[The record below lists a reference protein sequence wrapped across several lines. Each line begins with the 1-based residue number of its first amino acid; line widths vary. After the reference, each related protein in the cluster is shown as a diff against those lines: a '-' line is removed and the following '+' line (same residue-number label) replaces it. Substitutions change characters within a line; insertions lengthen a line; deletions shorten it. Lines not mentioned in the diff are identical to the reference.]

1 MEKKYKYAL
10 ITAGLFI
17 LFILSWVVEIPYSYS
32 VQGKVLAGHE
42 WLLIRQSD
50 GSLTEI
56 TRNNLRGVIQ
66 NYGAYQIDRGD
77 IVQVQLNPDMFN
89 RKQVSPSD
97 TLGIYSSNFIS
108 EELARLQGELDVA
121 YATLEVNRSGQK
133 ESLLRE
139 AEHAYSLNLE
149 RAMVQKRI
157 LERETELFDDNL
169 VSSQDYEIT
178 RGLTRIS
185 ELEAQVADARL
196 QSLKTGAKP
205 EEIDLIRA
213 QIRAIQRNL
222 ETLKKRINRAYLVPP
237 IKGLLGMDI
246 ANDTIMVVSDSVR
259 VAIMPV
265 PYEYY
270 QELNVDQ
277 SVNGRLAHNG
287 DQFSG
292 KIIRIEHVFRMISGQ
307 QVFMVTAR
315 LDSGHTEI
323 PENLVTTFTIDA
335 QPKTVWQ
342 HLKMI
347 GEKLFF

>member
-1 MEKKYKYAL
+1 MERKFKYGL
-10 ITAGLFI
+10 IASGLFI
-17 LFILSWVVEIPYSYS
+17 LFVLSGVVEIPYSYS
-32 VQGKVLAGHE
+32 VQGKVLAGNE

-77 IVQVQLNPDMFN
+77 IVQVQLNPDMLN
-89 RKQVSPSD
+89 RSQVSPSD
-97 TLGIYSSNFIS
+97 TLGIFSSNFIS

-121 YATLEVNRSGQK
+121 YATLEVNRTGQK

-139 AEHAYSLNLE
+139 AEHTYNLNLE
-149 RAMVQKRI
+149 RARVQQRI
-157 LERETELFDDNL
+157 LERETELFEDNL

-196 QSLKTGAKP
+196 QSLKTGAKQ
-205 EEIDLIRA
+205 EEIGLIRA

-222 ETLKKRINRAYLVPP
+222 ETLKKRINRAYLISPL
-237 IKGLLGMDI
+237 KGRLSMDI

-259 VAIMPV
+259 VVIMPV

-270 QELNVDQ
+270 QELGLDQ
-277 SVNGRLAHNG
+277 TVNGRLPHNG
-287 DQFSG
+287 IQLSG
-292 KIIRIEHVFRMISGQ
+292 KIVRIENMFRMIAGR
-307 QVFMVTAR
+307 QVFMVTAW
-315 LDSGHTEI
+315 LDSRYTDI
-323 PENLVTTFTIDA
+323 PENLLTTFTIDA